1 MAKQPNN
8 NGNILS
14 SLGGL
19 GTGLLGNNTGSG
31 SGLLGS
37 LQSGVNT
44 LNTLNKVSNTV
55 NSVKGLFA

>member
-19 GTGLLGNNTGSG
+19 RIGLLGNNTGSG

-37 LQSGVNT
+37 LQSGV
-44 LNTLNKVSNTV
+44 KYI
-55 NSVKGLFA
+55 K